1 MEGHKVINFKLKDL
15 KMVRDIQHCACGN
28 WILDLVEFSKFDSLL
43 FAFVRSTFLQ
53 SLFDFGVNI
62 KRYVLLY
69 SNISPRV

>member
-15 KMVRDIQHCACGN
+15 KMVRDIHHCACGN
-28 WILDLVEFSKFDSLL
+28 WILEVIEFSKFDSLL
-43 FAFVRSTFLQ
+43 LVFVRSTFLQ